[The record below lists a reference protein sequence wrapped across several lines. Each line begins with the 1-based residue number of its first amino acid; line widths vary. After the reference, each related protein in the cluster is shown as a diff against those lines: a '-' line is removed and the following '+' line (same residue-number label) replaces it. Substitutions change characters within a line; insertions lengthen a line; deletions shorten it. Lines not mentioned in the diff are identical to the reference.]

1 MRSGPGRGRPLSV
14 ARQLLIL
21 QLVVF
26 TVMAVV
32 AGVLFVLDER
42 READDATGR
51 EVTEIADTFAQFPEV
66 AVGITTND
74 AGGDLQVRA
83 EEVRTSTGV
92 DFVVVMGMNEI
103 RLTHPTPEE
112 IGRPYTGHTDQARA
126 GATFTET
133 YTGSLGP
140 SIRAVAPVYDEA
152 DDLVGFVS
160 VGVTRTHIWEEFV
173 AGLPTIL
180 GVVAAGVAVSA
191 VGAYLIARR
200 FRRQTL
206 GLDARQLRT
215 LYEHH
220 DAVLHSISE
229 GLLVFDFESSRP
241 RIDVVNDEAR
251 RLLDLPRTGP
261 VPFDA
266 LPATVRDLL
275 SRHDVRDEVHVTEGR
290 VLLINSDAVRW
301 DGRTLGTVVTL
312 RDHTELRSVLG
323 ELDAVKGFADSLRAQ
338 AHESANR
345 LHTIITM
352 VELGRTTDAVAFAT
366 EELAMSQALI
376 DRLTS
381 AVREPALVALLL
393 GKSADASDRGVELT
407 ITEDTALD
415 STSIMSTRDLVT
427 LVGNL
432 VDNAIDAARI
442 SDEPWVEVGVR
453 QDGTTMIVE
462 VADSGPGMSAQT
474 LARATARG
482 YSTKSDHHGLGLAL
496 VNGLVRKYRGSLRT
510 EPSLGSMVVVEIPL
524 GRTGTDDAAFAA
536 EPGDD
541 E

>member
-32 AGVLFVLDER
+32 AGILFVLDER
-42 READDATGR
+42 READSATGR
-51 EVTEIADTFAQFPEV
+51 EVIEIADTIAQFPEIAEGIV
-66 AVGITTND
+66 AGD
-74 AGGDLQVRA
+74 PDGDLQVQAEQVRA
-83 EEVRTSTGV
+83 STGV

-103 RLTHPTPEE
+103 RLTHPSPEQ
-112 IGRPYTGHTDQARA
+112 IGLPYTGHTDVARA
-126 GATFTET
+126 GGTFTET

-160 VGVTRTHIWEEFV
+160 VGVTRTRIWEEFV

-220 DAVLHSISE
+220 DAVLHSIGE
-229 GLLVFDFESSRP
+229 GLLVLDIESSRP
-241 RIDVVNDEAR
+241 RIDVANDEAR
-251 RLLDLPRTGP
+251 RLLDLPHTGP

-266 LPATVRDLL
+266 LPATLRDLWT
-275 SRHDVRDEVHVTEGR
+275 RHDVRDEVHVTEGR
-290 VLLINSDAVRW
+290 VLLVNSDAVRW

-312 RDHTELRSVLG
+312 RDHTELQSVLG

-338 AHESANR
+338 AHEAANR

-352 VELGRTTDAVAFAT
+352 VELGRTTEAVAFAT
-366 EELAMSQALI
+366 DELAMSQALI
-376 DRLTS
+376 DRLTT

-407 ITEDTALD
+407 ITEDTALE
-415 STSIMSTRDLVT
+415 STSTMSTRDLVT

-432 VDNAIDAARI
+432 VDNAIDAARV
-442 SDEPWVEVGVR
+442 SDEPWVEVGIR

-496 VNGLVRKYRGSLRT
+496 VNGLVGKYRGSLRT
-510 EPSLGSMVVVEIPL
+510 EQSLGSMVVVEIPL
-524 GRTGTDDAAFAA
+524 GRTGTGDGVLAAD
-536 EPGDD
+536 PGDG

>member
-32 AGVLFVLDER
+32 AGILFVLDER

-66 AVGITTND
+66 ARGIAMSD
-74 AGGDLQVRA
+74 AGGDLRVRA

-92 DFVVVMGMNEI
+92 DFVVVMGMDEI

-112 IGRPYTGHTDQARA
+112 IGRPYTGHTQPARA
-126 GATFTET
+126 GETFTET

-160 VGVTRTHIWEEFV
+160 VGVTRTRIWQEFV

-191 VGAYLIARR
+191 AGAYLIARR

-206 GLDARQLRT
+206 GLDPRQLRT

-220 DAVLHSISE
+220 DAVLHSIGE
-229 GLLVFDFESSRP
+229 GLLVLDTGSPTP
-241 RIDVVNDEAR
+241 RIEVVNDEAR
-251 RLLDLPRTGP
+251 RLLDLHRTDP

-266 LPATVRDLL
+266 LPATLRDAVT
-275 SRHDVRDEVHVTEGR
+275 RHDVRDEIHVTEDR
-290 VLLINSDAVRW
+290 VLLVNSDAVRW
-301 DGRTLGTVVTL
+301 NGRTLGTVVAL
-312 RDHTELRSVLG
+312 RDHTELRGVLG
-323 ELDAVKGFADSLRAQ
+323 ELDAVKSLAESLRAQ

-352 VELGRTTDAVAFAT
+352 VELGRTTEAVAFAT
-366 EELAMSQALI
+366 DELAMSQALI

-381 AVREPALVALLL
+381 SVREPALVALLL
-393 GKSADASDRGVELT
+393 GKTADASDRGVGLT
-407 ITEDTALD
+407 ITEDTALE
-415 STSIMSTRDLVT
+415 SAPPLSTRELVT

-432 VDNAIDAARI
+432 VDNAIDAART
-442 SDEPWVEVGVR
+442 SEEPWVEVGIR
-453 QDGTTMIVE
+453 QDEATMIIE

-496 VNGLVRKYRGSLRT
+496 VNGLVSRYRGTLRT

-524 GRTGTDDAAFAA
+524 GRA
-536 EPGDD
+536 ELGDG